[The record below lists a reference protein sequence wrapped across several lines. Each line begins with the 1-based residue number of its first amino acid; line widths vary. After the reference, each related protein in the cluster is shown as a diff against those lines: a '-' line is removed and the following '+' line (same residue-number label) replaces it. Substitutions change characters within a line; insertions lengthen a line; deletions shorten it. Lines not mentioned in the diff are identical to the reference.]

1 MFGGTMVRER
11 LYIVHGRG
19 PDSVGLVGQ
28 ITRALANEDG
38 NIVDLRQDVLHGLF
52 ILYMVIDLS
61 ESALRIDAFTTL
73 VARLSE
79 DTGLALTVEKYNHT
93 ARNPVNKS
101 MLIVLAGTDRSGII
115 ASIAE
120 LLSTYAVNI
129 EYANNVGREGVFLME
144 LMTDISQ
151 CSIPIENVKNTVSS
165 AMAQIGIRTLFQT
178 EDVFNKKRRVIL
190 FDLAANFLDNTQRS
204 ELAKQLVC
212 TVDDLIPAATD
223 ETLTQIAHELE
234 GCPRALY
241 DLILSDLT
249 VTPETTELMQS
260 LKTMGYTVG
269 LITSASTL
277 FTEKLAAI
285 LGIKYAFG
293 IPYPIDEDTQN
304 FTGTRDSA
312 FSGINRSTMTTDII
326 RREHI
331 DREDITVIDRGNASA
346 AGIHPIINM
355 ATVLDLFNKRSLSRS
370 QLIAILFSFGV
381 GAV

>member
-1 MFGGTMVRER
+1 MVRER

-19 PDSVGLVGQ
+19 PDSVGLIGQ
-28 ITRALANEDG
+28 ITSALAGEDG

-52 ILYMVIDLS
+52 ILYMVVDLA
-61 ESALRIDAFTTL
+61 ESALRIHAFTAL
-73 VARLSE
+73 IARLSE
-79 DTGLALTVEKYNHT
+79 DTGLTLTVEKYNPI
-93 ARNPVNKS
+93 ARNPEKQN

-120 LLSTYAVNI
+120 LLGTYSVNI
-129 EYANNVGREGVFLME
+129 EFANNISREGVFLME
-144 LMTDISQ
+144 LLTDISQ
-151 CSIPIENVKNTVSS
+151 CSLPIDNVKNTVSS
-165 AMAQIGIRTLFQT
+165 AMAQKGIRTLFQT

-190 FDLAANFLDNTQRS
+190 FDLAANFLDTTQRS

-212 TVDDLIPAATD
+212 SVDDLIPAAID
-223 ETLTQIAHELE
+223 ETITHIAQELE

-249 VTPETTELMQS
+249 VTSETVELMQS

-277 FTEKLAAI
+277 FTEKLATI

-293 IPYPIDEDTQN
+293 IPYPVDEDTQN
-304 FTGTRDSA
+304 FTGARDST
-312 FSGINRSTMTTDII
+312 FSGINRSMITADII

-370 QLIAILFSFGV
+370 QLVAILFSFGV